1 MYKTS
6 KALCLTLFVLIAA
19 GCATLPTRNKPL
31 ERFAQEEG
39 YRFQNVAPGQRN
51 SDSLFVILTFS
62 GGGTRAAALAYGV
75 LEQLRDTEIVWE
87 GQNRRLL
94 DEVDVISSVSGGS
107 LPAAYLAL
115 FGDRIF
121 EDFPQRV
128 LYRNIQGEL
137 VKAFLAI
144 RNYARLASPFYGR
157 TDLMADKFTREFFD
171 QCTFGDLTRRNRR
184 PFAII
189 NATDLTLGT
198 PFEFTQE
205 QFDLL
210 NSDLSQYPIGNA
222 VAASA
227 AFPGLLTPVVLNNYQ
242 EDIHYEWP
250 DWIRDEVEQMSPT
263 EFDSS
268 QGRERL
274 KYLRPGSPYVH
285 LADGGISDNLGL
297 WPVIRAIRRLEN
309 QAPIW
314 PGVSNQN
321 IKKLV
326 VITVN
331 AKVKRDISWGL
342 ESRVASLFHVLG
354 VVASAP
360 IANVSMA
367 EIEYVKL
374 CFKRLELE
382 RRYAEELAK
391 HTSSSAEQ
399 TAAPQPAACGIDYT
413 FVDVSFDQIENDNER
428 QYLNTLPTSFSLR
441 PEQVD
446 RVRKAAAE
454 IMQNHPALKRLLDG
468 IGCEAGK

>member
-1 MYKTS
+1 M
-6 KALCLTLFVLIAA
+6 
-19 GCATLPTRNKPL
+19 RNKPL
-31 ERFAQEEG
+31 ARFSQEDG
-39 YRFQNVAPGQRN
+39 YRFRNIAKGASN

-75 LEQLRDTEIVWE
+75 LEQLRDTKIVWE
-87 GQNRRLL
+87 GQERRLL

-107 LPAAYLAL
+107 LPAAYFAL

-121 EDFPQRV
+121 DDFPRKV

-144 RNYARLASPFYGR
+144 RNYAKLASPFYGR
-157 TDLMADKFTREFFD
+157 TDLMADKFTHEFFD
-171 QCTFGDLTRRNRR
+171 ENTFGDLVGRNRR

-189 NATDLTLGT
+189 NATDLTLGA

-210 NSDLSQYPIGNA
+210 NSDLSQYPVGTA

-242 EDIHYEWP
+242 EEIQYKSPEWVL
-250 DWIRDEVEQMSPT
+250 EEEEQISPR
-263 EFDSS
+263 EFD
-268 QGRERL
+268 QGLTRERL

-309 QAPIW
+309 GAPIW
-314 PGVSNQN
+314 PGVCNQD
-321 IKKLV
+321 IKRIV

-342 ESRVASLFHVLG
+342 ESRVAGLFHVLG

-360 IANVSMA
+360 IANVSLA
-367 EIEYVKL
+367 EIEYLKL
-374 CFKRLELE
+374 YFQKLELE
-382 RRYAEELAK
+382 RRLYEELSKRAD
-391 HTSSSAEQ
+391 SAAGATTLPNPRANE
-399 TAAPQPAACGIDYT
+399 IDYA
-413 FVDVSFDQIENDNER
+413 FIDVAFDQIKDDTER
-428 QYLNTLPTSFSLR
+428 QYLNALPTSFSLR

-446 RVRKAAAE
+446 RVRGAAAE
-454 IMQNHPALKRLLDG
+454 IMRNHPAIKRLLD
-468 IGCEAGK
+468 CVNSEAGK